1 MALDIYKENHQNKD
15 IIALIEKYPQFKS
28 MYEQIYEI
36 CENIEQVMGMF
47 SKELYELDRNTVQ
60 YMIDELQ
67 EEKKRWKEE
76 KKRWKEEMK
85 CWKEEKKRWK
95 ERDMCQ
101 QQEIERLRREMA
113 EMKKD
118 TLGM

>member
-1 MALDIYKENHQNKD
+1 
-15 IIALIEKYPQFKS
+15 
-28 MYEQIYEI
+28 
-36 CENIEQVMGMF
+36 MF